1 MNFIK
6 KDSISHKVYKYPKIY
21 LNIFIITSVFKV
33 CLNNISL
40 IDDNIE
46 DLPHL
51 IEISRK
57 TIQTININIGFS
69 LILNILAMF
78 IAFFGILGPVEGAL
92 VHNIGSVI
100 VIIYSSTL
108 LNFKKIV
115 KS

>member
-57 TIQTININIGFS
+57 TIQTII
-69 LILNILAMF
+69 
-78 IAFFGILGPVEGAL
+78 
-92 VHNIGSVI
+92 
-100 VIIYSSTL
+100 
-108 LNFKKIV
+108 
-115 KS
+115 